1 MIKKTLA
8 ITLNQLLLM
17 SKPNLLNS
25 NANKLILLNNNIVF
39 GFSEGSANKKFTSTF
54 KIRSRLA

>member
-1 MIKKTLA
+1 MIKKTLGFN
-8 ITLNQLLLM
+8 LNQFF
-17 SKPNLLNS
+17 LLNRPILDK
-25 NANKLILLNNNIVF
+25 NVNKSVLFNNYIVY

>member
-1 MIKKTLA
+1 MIKKT
-8 ITLNQLLLM
+8 ITFTINQHLLLN
-17 SKPNLLNS
+17 KP
-25 NANKLILLNNNIVF
+25 LLNNNINKLVLLNNNIAF